1 MACQQ
6 LKRRA
11 ANGGPRRFGVAPAQ
25 CRSLYLMTTTPARG
39 VTQVLRTRA
48 ELREALAEVAR
59 PLGLVPTMG
68 WLHDGHRSLMQRAR
82 AENVATIATIFVNPR
97 QFNEAADYQRYPR
110 NEARDL
116 GIVQDEGIDLVF
128 APSVEEIYPPG
139 FDTIVTVGAVAE
151 PLEGAARPGHFDG
164 VATVVAI
171 LFDLIGADRAYF
183 GQKDAQ
189 QVMVIRQMARDLAIP
204 TEVIACPTVREA
216 DGLAL
221 SSRNVHLT
229 ADERAAA
236 PVLRRAL
243 LAGRARWDRGE
254 RSAEVIR
261 EAMQETLAAEPL
273 ARPDYLSVADGTTLD
288 ELERVDGPALLSLAV
303 RLGDTRLIDNEP
315 IG

>member
-1 MACQQ
+1 MT
-6 LKRRA
+6 
-11 ANGGPRRFGVAPAQ
+11 APS
-25 CRSLYLMTTTPARG
+25 RSGTMRL
-39 VTQVLRTRA
+39 LRSRD
-48 ELREALAEVAR
+48 ELRDALQSAPR

-68 WLHDGHRSLMQRAR
+68 WLHDGHRSLMARAR
-82 AENVATIATIFVNPR
+82 AENATTIATIFVNPR

-116 GIVQDEGIDLVF
+116 AICEDEGVDLVF
-128 APSVEEIYPPG
+128 APDVDEVYPPG
-139 FDTIVTVGAVAE
+139 FDTAVTGGAIAR

-171 LFDLIGADRAYF
+171 LFNLVGAERAYF

-204 TEVIACPTVREA
+204 TRVIACPTVREA

-236 PVLRRAL
+236 PVLHRAL
-243 LAGRARWDRGE
+243 HAARARWEAGE
-254 RSAEVIR
+254 RSGDALR
-261 EAMQETLAAEPL
+261 AAMHDVLATEPL
-273 ARPDYLSVADGTTLD
+273 ARPEYVSVADGRTLA
-288 ELERVDGPALLSLAV
+288 ELDALDGPALLSLAV
-303 RLGDTRLIDNEP
+303 RFGATRLIDNEP
-315 IG
+315 LEPATA

>member
-1 MACQQ
+1 M
-6 LKRRA
+6 R
-11 ANGGPRRFGVAPAQ
+11 
-25 CRSLYLMTTTPARG
+25 
-39 VTQVLRTRA
+39 VLRTRA
-48 ELREALAEVAR
+48 ELREALADVPR

-68 WLHDGHRSLMQRAR
+68 WLHDGHRSLVGRAR
-82 AENVATIATIFVNPR
+82 ADNATTIASIFVNPR

-116 GIVQDEGIDLVF
+116 AICEEEGLDFVF
-128 APSVEEIYPPG
+128 APGVEEIYPPG
-139 FDTIVTVGAVAE
+139 FDTTVSVGAVAR

-171 LFDLIGADRAYF
+171 LFNLVGAERAYF

-221 SSRNVHLT
+221 SSRNVHLSP
-229 ADERAAA
+229 DQRAAA

-243 LAGRARWDRGE
+243 VAARDRWAAGE
-254 RSAEVIR
+254 RSGDALRDAMWEVL
-261 EAMQETLAAEPL
+261 TAEPL
-273 ARPDYLSVADGTTLD
+273 APPAYVSVADGQALA
-288 ELERVDGPALLSLAV
+288 ELERVPDGAPVLLSVAV
-303 RLGDTRLIDNEP
+303 RFGPTRLIDNELL
-315 IG
+315 G